1 MSIGNLNGT
10 TNQVSVSGGTGA
22 IIGAGVTLSLPQ
34 NITIPGSIATQN
46 SVLDNGS
53 GNMTLGGYL
62 GLLGSRQYVEGY
74 FGSAISNNNCLVVG
88 FDTTNKFGYIQ
99 QYGDSPGNGI
109 KILYGGQ
116 INTKNNILDDGSG
129 NMTLPCTAPLLTPF
143 QIIAEIYGYYNNN
156 IWEPQYVVHLNT
168 QLIHD

>member
-1 MSIGNLNGT
+1 MVILPTSDWNTFNNKQNALSIGNLNGT

-62 GLLGSRQYVEGY
+62 GLLGSRQLLKG
-74 FGSAISNNNCLVVG
+74 ILV
-88 FDTTNKFGYIQ
+88 
-99 QYGDSPGNGI
+99 
-109 KILYGGQ
+109 
-116 INTKNNILDDGSG
+116 
-129 NMTLPCTAPLLTPF
+129 
-143 QIIAEIYGYYNNN
+143 
-156 IWEPQYVVHLNT
+156 
-168 QLIHD
+168 QL